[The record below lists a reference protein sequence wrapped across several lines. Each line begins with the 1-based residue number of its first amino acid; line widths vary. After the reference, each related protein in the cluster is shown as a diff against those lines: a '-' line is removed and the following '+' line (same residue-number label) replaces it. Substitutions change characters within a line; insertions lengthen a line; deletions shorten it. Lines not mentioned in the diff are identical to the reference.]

1 MNTNQLLEIII
12 IILLAP
18 TLGAFFMF
26 CAPVLIPL
34 IVLAA
39 IVFYILIRREDKALR
54 IVKAKSV
61 YDNDNSHEN
70 LLLWVKAI
78 KQS

>member
-34 IVLAA
+34 ILLA
-39 IVFYILIRREDKALR
+39 IPVFYILIRREDKALR
-54 IVKAKSV
+54 VVKAKSV
-61 YDNDNSHEN
+61 YDNDKSHEN
-70 LLLWVKAI
+70 LMAWI
-78 KQS
+78 KLRS